1 MLPFKRDCFP
11 LEGKGVNPLAQGGR
25 LPDLSIQMH
34 VLCRGCGVEDSR
46 ILVDPQ
52 VGSEELN
59 WVCLKEGQQEGRHRP
74 LKEVW
79 RDLEGGAN

>member
-1 MLPFKRDCFP
+1 M
-11 LEGKGVNPLAQGGR
+11 
-25 LPDLSIQMH
+25 
-34 VLCRGCGVEDSR
+34 EDSR
-46 ILVDPQ
+46 ILVNPQ